1 MYEHIVLF
9 KFNSSSTEEQQNEVI
24 QTVKS
29 FKASIPGII
38 ELSAGINV
46 TEEVEN
52 RNGYTVGIRITFEDK
67 QASQNYFHH
76 PLHQQFMQHVGS
88 LIESVIV
95 VDYPFNKPMSS

>member
-9 KFNSSSTEEQQNEVI
+9 KFNNRTTAEQQEEII

-29 FKASIPGII
+29 FKTAIPGII

-52 RNGYTVGIRITFEDK
+52 TKGYTVGIRVTFEDK

-76 PLHQQFMQHVGS
+76 PLHQQFLQNAGS
-88 LIESVIV
+88 WIESVIV
-95 VDYPFNKPMSS
+95 VDYPFH